1 LEKNKMAAFLSQQWF
16 AKVAEL
22 TAAAGDLNVPAG
34 LANLLLNV
42 TVNDAPE
49 GKVDLAL
56 NGGKFELGHNPA
68 AGTKLILSADL
79 LRRIFLEGDAG
90 AGMQG
95 FMTGQLKVEGDM
107 SKIMAMQ
114 SARPSEQMKALFK
127 QILDATA

>member
-1 LEKNKMAAFLSQQWF
+1 MAAFLSQEWF

-22 TAAAGDLNVPAG
+22 TAAAGDLNVPPALAG
-34 LANLLLNV
+34 LVLNV
-42 TVNDAPE
+42 TVGDAP
-49 GKVDLAL
+49 GGSVDLCI
-56 NGGKFELGHNPA
+56 NGGRFETGHNPSA
-68 AGTKLILSADL
+68 STKLILTSDL
-79 LRRIFLEGDAG
+79 LRRIFLEGDAS

-127 QILDATA
+127 QVLAATA

>member
-1 LEKNKMAAFLSQQWF
+1 MAAFLSPEWF
-16 AKVAEL
+16 SKVSEL

-34 LANLLLNV
+34 LANLVLNV
-42 TVNDAPE
+42 TVNDAPG
-49 GKVDLAL
+49 GKVELAI
-56 NGGKFELGHNPA
+56 NGGKFEQGHNASAP
-68 AGTKLILSADL
+68 TKLILSADL
-79 LRRIFLEGDAG
+79 LRRIFLEGDAS

-127 QILDATA
+127 QVLEATA